1 MMLVTAG
8 ANAGVS
14 GVCRSSR
21 RCMDPFNI
29 VSGSAHF
36 GTGYHW
42 ELTPLSEKKTLLT
55 VAPSG
60 SATVSSV

>member
-8 ANAGVS
+8 ASAGVS
-14 GVCRSSR
+14 GVCRLSR
-21 RCMDPFNI
+21 RCMGPSNS
-29 VSGSAHF
+29 VSVSAHF

-60 SATVSSV
+60 RATVSSF